1 MAKFILNS
9 FKYFKFNLIKI
20 VFYFVKLIKLKKMF
34 LVLLLS
40 IICVFLPSGSG
51 GKPFGDNERDKWY
64 VLGAVAAVAFLA
76 TVTMVEMGYK
86 EIGWK
91 EFVHRYE

>member
-1 MAKFILNS
+1 M
-9 FKYFKFNLIKI
+9 
-20 VFYFVKLIKLKKMF
+20 KLKELLQYLRVKF
-34 LVLLLS
+34 LCVLTM
-40 IICVFLPSGSG
+40 LPFYSFFNSGSG

-64 VLGAVAAVAFLA
+64 VLGAVAAIAFLA

-91 EFVHRYE
+91 EFVHR

>member
-1 MAKFILNS
+1 MKLNKLLRYLKDKFLYVLTLVSPCFLLN
-9 FKYFKFNLIKI
+9 
-20 VFYFVKLIKLKKMF
+20 
-34 LVLLLS
+34 
-40 IICVFLPSGSG
+40 SGSG

-91 EFVHRYE
+91 EFVHR

>member
-1 MAKFILNS
+1 MLF
-9 FKYFKFNLIKI
+9 
-20 VFYFVKLIKLKKMF
+20 
-34 LVLLLS
+34 LLS
-40 IICVFLPSGSG
+40 IIIFHFLPSGSG

-91 EFVHRYE
+91 EFVHRYSKMTFFKFNIIQKIFLYFLVY